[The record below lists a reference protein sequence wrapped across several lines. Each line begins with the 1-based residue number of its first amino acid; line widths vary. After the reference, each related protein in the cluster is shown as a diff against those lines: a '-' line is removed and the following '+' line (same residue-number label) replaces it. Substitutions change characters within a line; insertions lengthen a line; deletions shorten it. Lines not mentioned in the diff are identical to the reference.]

1 MIDRQDEGSAI
12 GSELLGSSD
21 RLFHWW
27 HKYRDGEMAWS
38 TFLGYARPIRWG
50 VRQALGRGA
59 SCASEKTAATCRML
73 LEGEEHLWT
82 FLRVPGIE
90 PTNNAA
96 ERALRHAVLWRKSSG
111 GTASEW
117 GSRFVERVLS
127 VAATCR
133 QQGRNVLEFLTECFR
148 AHQYGRRPSFAPVR
162 ADWVPALRLPR
173 LVITLSCSTERVG
186 LHITESLH
194 VRRVMCSV
202 EVSLCH
208 LAPLRSPH
216 LSLEVDAHP
225 LALPLP
231 SREQVGAPL
240 GAEARPLR
248 ACPRVGPSYGGT
260 LTSART

>member
-12 GSELLGSSD
+12 GTELLGSSD

-50 VRQALGRGA
+50 VRQALGRGV

-82 FLRVPGIE
+82 FLRVRGIE

-117 GSRFVERVLS
+117 GSRFAERVLS

-133 QQGRNVLEFLTECFR
+133 QQVRNVLEYLTGCFR
-148 AHQYGRRPSFAPVR
+148 AHVTG
-162 ADWVPALRLPR
+162 
-173 LVITLSCSTERVG
+173 G
-186 LHITESLH
+186 
-194 VRRVMCSV
+194 
-202 EVSLCH
+202 
-208 LAPLRSPH
+208 
-216 LSLEVDAHP
+216 
-225 LALPLP
+225 PLP
-231 SREQVGAPL
+231 SLLVSNP
-240 GAEARPLR
+240 
-248 ACPRVGPSYGGT
+248 GT
-260 LTSART
+260 DLL